1 MLERLKSMLFG
12 TTTRERAAPDPIRAQ
27 VVIAT
32 QRNERASENARQA
45 LAELL
50 ERNDGLRGTRK

>member
-12 TTTRERAAPDPIRAQ
+12 ATTRERAAPDPIRAQ

-50 ERNDGLRGTRK
+50 ERNDGLRGK